1 MEKVSCPNCKSMKIF
16 VKSCKEENYLFEEKT
31 EYLMGIRAIAKKKR
45 MLRSYEKVTE
55 YKCRKC
61 GECFT
66 HREKV
71 NIDRNT

>member
-16 VKSCKEENYLFEEKT
+16 VKSSSEANHVFEEKT
-31 EYLMGIRAIAKKKR
+31 EYLMGIRVIARKKKV
-45 MLRSYEKVTE
+45 LVSYEKITE

-66 HREKV
+66 HTEQVTK
-71 NIDRNT
+71 D